1 MTDDALVEES
11 FEIAWNTFEATG
23 ELRDRESAATFLSN
37 RIITMVRRGEKRRLL
52 LSIGLLTFTASVIP
66 TSFTSRDKSRLVLF
80 SGFVDEVVAGHWQ
93 SATGPLIDL
102 T

>member
-37 RIITMVRRGEKRRLL
+37 KIITMVRRGEKRRLL
-52 LSIGLLTFTASVIP
+52 LSNRA
-66 TSFTSRDKSRLVLF
+66 
-80 SGFVDEVVAGHWQ
+80 
-93 SATGPLIDL
+93 IDL
-102 T
+102 YRQRDPNVIYLA